1 MAINM
6 YFDDEEVGPGRKT
19 SHPHFVAHFKSDFYF
34 DCSDEQ
40 APFGS
45 DEGADVLAEL
55 EDFFQDK
62 EVEGVSLSD
71 FPRHVMEDQWEL
83 TYYPPKDM
91 DEGSLA
97 KLIAEHERDV
107 WMSDQVVLA
116 TAFGQIK
123 ITGYIIPELKDMAHD
138 ALGRMKAVNDA
149 LGREDEFGYYDK
161 MLYDLMTFDKTYVSV
176 LPDFW
181 CKRCQM

>member
-1 MAINM
+1 MAISM
-6 YFDDEEVGPGRKT
+6 YFDDEEVGPDRKT

-97 KLIAEHERDV
+97 KLIAEHERDI